1 MKYFEYYLVFINIFA
16 FAVCGIDKYKAKRG
30 LWRVKERTLFASAIL
45 GGSLGLLLGMRLF
58 RHKTM
63 HRSFTIG
70 VPLILACQIAAALY
84 FTQKVLK

>member
-1 MKYFEYYLVFINIFA
+1 MKYLEYYLVFVNIFA
-16 FAVCGIDKYKAKRG
+16 FALCGIDKYKAKRG
-30 LWRVKERTLFASAIL
+30 LWRIKERTLFASAIA
-45 GGSLGLLLGMRLF
+45 GGSLGLFFGMRIF

-84 FTQKVLK
+84 FTQRVLK

>member
-1 MKYFEYYLVFINIFA
+1 MRYLEYYLIFINILA
-16 FAVCGIDKYKAKRG
+16 FLLCGIDKFKAKRG
-30 LWRVKERTLFASAIL
+30 LWRIKERTLFMSAIL

-63 HRSFTIG
+63 HKSFTVG

-84 FTQKVLK
+84 LTQKVLK